1 MQKQNKAWKK
11 IGDGMYSKWRKT
23 KTEEEY
29 IFFSSKEARKKEK
42 RWLYSLR
49 WPIRTYRNESA
60 NLFPHMFP
68 LFRFSLLGCGS
79 TVCASV
85 LPDFVQS
92 ANLRRV
98 KRMAARGAATAAD
111 PPRALPPAAAV
122 SPATPRPS
130 LSPSAANLDPAVAA
144 AAYAGHFS
152 ITR

>member
-1 MQKQNKAWKK
+1 MGYIRNDAKPKQRKK
-11 IGDGMYSKWRKT
+11 RIHFLYFERGK
-23 KTEEEY
+23 
-29 IFFSSKEARKKEK
+29 KKEK

-79 TVCASV
+79 TVCGSGV
-85 LPDFVQS
+85 SWFFVQS

-111 PPRALPPAAAV
+111 PPRALPPTAAV